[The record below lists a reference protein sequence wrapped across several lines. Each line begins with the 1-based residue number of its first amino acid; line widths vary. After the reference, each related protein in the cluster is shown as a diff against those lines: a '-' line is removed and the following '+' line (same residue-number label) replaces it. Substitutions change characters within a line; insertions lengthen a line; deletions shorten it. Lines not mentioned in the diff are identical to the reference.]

1 MATSR
6 MTCSTKYNCC
16 LNISSYIFINLHWRN
31 YELHDIIEIFAN
43 QAFFPSDIIM
53 MAIKIIKSI
62 TDYLWKVSI
71 SKLRSSTL
79 QVNNGIKG
87 QFVILI
93 WSCSCILCAVGLID
107 DDILFYWT
115 IYLTVHI
122 KNGQLNGQVF
132 EWHNFLN
139 GEF

>member
-6 MTCSTKYNCC
+6 MTWTCSTKYNCC
-16 LNISSYIFINLHWRN
+16 LRSSSIFINFHWRN
-31 YELHDIIEIFAN
+31 YDIMKIFAN
-43 QAFFPSDIIM
+43 QALLPPDIKM
-53 MAIKIIKSI
+53 MVLKSI
-62 TDYLWKVSI
+62 TGYLWKVSI
-71 SKLRSSTL
+71 SKLRASIL

>member
-1 MATSR
+1 MN
-6 MTCSTKYNCC
+6 YN
-16 LNISSYIFINLHWRN
+16 
-31 YELHDIIEIFAN
+31 IIEIFAN
-43 QAFFPSDIIM
+43 QAFFPSDIM
-53 MAIKIIKSI
+53 MMVIKFI

-107 DDILFYWT
+107 DDILFY
-115 IYLTVHI
+115 
-122 KNGQLNGQVF
+122 
-132 EWHNFLN
+132 
-139 GEF
+139 